1 MNNIVNSVIK
11 TWIVDNA
18 VDIFFDRIMMQF
30 DINDGDMPMIGDF
43 YRLIEE
49 INDPT
54 RYINCTIT
62 NTQEYTNSDGN
73 PYYYIFFT
81 YISTNINLLLPEDV
95 MQDMTEMS
103 DDELD
108 EIYDDDVDLLDKV
121 EDDDSCYLG
130 AKFPNDNLTIQSVNS
145 GGEIGV
151 NYNYVKFIR

>member
-30 DINDGDMPMIGDF
+30 DINDGDMPKIGDF

-73 PYYYIFFT
+73 AYYYIFFT
-81 YISTNINLLLPEDV
+81 YISTNINLLSPEDV

-108 EIYDDDVDLLDKV
+108 EIYDDVDLLDKV